1 MSSKDAT
8 AGPSAQTDTA
18 TQPERDVRSAV
29 TRLGRYALGAC
40 YFLAIAYLCVL
51 AAAPWVDAHAP
62 DSLRW
67 FGATGSY
74 VTILVVLTIPLASM
88 LLAKLAGRKVVG
100 GTPVLLLAGMAASA
114 LALGLS
120 SLWRCHDDQSA
131 FFAPLS
137 WTLGLFLG
145 VLEPK
150 YQIFDSHG
158 AGVGHC
164 GALDVPIGLELARL
178 LAVSTTLTT
187 AVAAAL
193 TLFRSQLDRLAVWR
207 AHSLAVVVGIDDD
220 AVSMVRA
227 LASRPDRNETLLVIT
242 GAADRPCVAAVRN
255 LGARIREVSLADPDP
270 LGDLR
275 LWKKLD
281 RLYLLSEDPTLNEDR
296 LKAISAAMTSL
307 GDTRRRLPLTVR
319 IDDPWQAEVWRRNFL
334 GDENSAPDDPS
345 SRRWVADAVGRSE
358 ITAARLVRHMT
369 TTTTKDG
376 RRALT
381 NPETVIVCGLDPL
394 TYALSSELAQ
404 VHREHTVYARPH
416 RQLPSHVVILAT
428 GAREF
433 KKDHHLRQRRIAPGQ
448 HGISVEAAEAKPT
461 IESISKHL
469 AGHDPA
475 RCAVVLADPT
485 MSTHGT
491 RLALRFPELRIYQ
504 ASSSAVTLP
513 QTSIVGRLFSFPI
526 SMEIEPDAPQDAWER
541 AAELIHER
549 YSANADRQKWTARPW
564 DVLDPFLKQSNR
576 RQVINTLW
584 LVEDVGQHTW
594 NTLESPPAP
603 PLSAEFDDK
612 LPQDQLLELGFD
624 TPIADQIMR
633 SEHEDWCRFY
643 HSAGWKFSEIRND
656 GEQRHDRLRPWA
668 DLMKQDD
675 ELRQSGASVGDER
688 LNLTQ
693 AQRSLVGT
701 LVSLRNLGYRS
712 IPKPGAEGSIDT
724 AASTTDWHHY
734 RRRGVV
740 SAIRRDHAWT
750 WTDYRGEEKHA
761 NSGDWLVIDDGGDQR
776 SFAADLFQASHD
788 LISYALYRRI
798 GTVEARLAIE
808 EEVVGSREGDGTAK
822 PGDWVVRGSEGEQWP
837 VSAEKFRIGY
847 EGPVD

>member
-1 MSSKDAT
+1 MISRRAT
-8 AGPSAQTDTA
+8 AGPSKRADPTPPPQ
-18 TQPERDVRSAV
+18 QNIWSAV
-29 TRLGRYALGAC
+29 AHIGRYVLGVC
-40 YFLAIAYLCVL
+40 YVVAITYLCVV
-51 AAAPWVDAHAP
+51 AAAPWVDAQAP

-67 FGATGSY
+67 FGAPGSY
-74 VTILVVLTIPLASM
+74 LTILVVLSIPTAGIV
-88 LLAKLAGRKVVG
+88 LAKLAKRKVAG
-100 GTPVLLLAGMAASA
+100 GTPILWLAGMAAST

-158 AGVGHC
+158 AGIGHC
-164 GALDVPIGLELARL
+164 GALDIPIGLELARL

-193 TLFRSQLDRLAVWR
+193 TLFRSQFDRFAVWR

-220 AVSMVRA
+220 AVSMLRA
-227 LASRPDRNETLLVIT
+227 LASRPDRKETLLIIT
-242 GAADRPCVAAVRN
+242 GAAGRPCVAAVRN
-255 LGARIREVSLADPDP
+255 LGARVREVSLADPDP
-270 LGDLR
+270 LGELR

-296 LKAISAAMTSL
+296 LKAISAAMTAL

-345 SRRWVADAVGRSE
+345 SRRWVADAVGRHE

-369 TTTTKDG
+369 TTTTSDG
-376 RRALT
+376 DELT
-381 NPETVIVCGLDPL
+381 TPDTVILCGLDPL

-404 VHREHTVYARPH
+404 VHREHTVYARRH
-416 RQLPSHVVILAT
+416 RRLPSHVVILAT

-461 IESISKHL
+461 MESISKQL
-469 AGHDPA
+469 AVHDRA
-475 RCAVVLADPT
+475 RCAVVLADT
-485 MSTHGT
+485 QMSTHGT
-491 RLALRFPELRIYQ
+491 RLALRYPELRIYQ

-513 QTSIVGRLFSFPI
+513 QTSIVGRLFSFAI

-584 LVEDVGQHTW
+584 LAEAVGQHTW

-603 PLSAEFDDK
+603 PLSADFDDK
-612 LPQDQLLELGFD
+612 SPQDQLLELGFD
-624 TPIADQIMR
+624 TPTADQMLER
-633 SEHEDWCRFY
+633 EHEDWRRFY
-643 HSAGWKFSEIRND
+643 HDAGWKFAETRND
-656 GEQRHDRLRPWA
+656 EERRHDRLRPWA
-668 DLMKQDD
+668 ELMKQDD
-675 ELRQSGASVGDER
+675 ELRRAGASVGDER

-693 AQRSLVGT
+693 AQRSLVAT

-712 IPKPGAEGSIDT
+712 IPKPRADDSMDK
-724 AASTTDWHHY
+724 AAATTDWRRY

-740 SAIRRDHAWT
+740 SAIRREHAWT

-761 NSGDWLVIDDGGDQR
+761 NSGDWLVIDDGGDER
-776 SFAADLFQASHD
+776 SVAAELFYVSHE
-788 LISYALYRRI
+788 LISPARYRRI
-798 GTVEARLAIE
+798 GIVEARRATE
-808 EEVVGSREGDGTAK
+808 EEVVESREGDGTAK